1 MSLAMCG
8 TRTRLAT
15 PGATNA
21 TEATP
26 VASQYAVR
34 RTRARS
40 AGTVKNVPDATSIII
55 IPSALSRTRAVSQL
69 TFDTPRR
76 SGDDHSRSSRAAA
89 GPSDST
95 SAAMSPSAR
104 DKRTRLVDAGVRLV
118 HRQGFHRTTLA
129 ELAKASRVPLGNVYY
144 YFKTK
149 EALGEAVIDQYVSL
163 YESLRSTWDAKPD
176 PKARLRAFI
185 QASVEHPDVIARSGC
200 PLATL
205 SSELRKDEGRLAD
218 CATRLF
224 ADVLDW
230 IDKQFRLL
238 GKSKGDARALAVH
251 LLSAVEGSS
260 VLSHNFGTPK
270 YAEQEAKLLRRWI
283 DEL

>member
-1 MSLAMCG
+1 
-8 TRTRLAT
+8 
-15 PGATNA
+15 
-21 TEATP
+21 
-26 VASQYAVR
+26 
-34 RTRARS
+34 
-40 AGTVKNVPDATSIII
+40 
-55 IPSALSRTRAVSQL
+55 
-69 TFDTPRR
+69 
-76 SGDDHSRSSRAAA
+76 
-89 GPSDST
+89 
-95 SAAMSPSAR
+95 MSPSAR